1 MYCSSVLK
9 KYFITINYM
18 NQIYESQHGTYS
30 TDMKHSGLVFMLIY
44 ATEINDW
51 GLSFIIY
58 LSVNSVTKL

>member
-1 MYCSSVLK
+1 
-9 KYFITINYM
+9 M

-58 LSVNSVTKL
+58 LSVKSVTKL